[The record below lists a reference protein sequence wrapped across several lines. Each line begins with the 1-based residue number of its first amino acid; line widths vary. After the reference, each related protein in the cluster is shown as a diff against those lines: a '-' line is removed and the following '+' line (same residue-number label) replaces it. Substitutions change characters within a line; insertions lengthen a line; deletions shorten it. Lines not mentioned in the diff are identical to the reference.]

1 MGRWR
6 VEYYKGETPRCC
18 TIVLSQKT
26 VLQRSWDPIEYE
38 KDVLYK
44 RFYNVHKKY
53 YSTLIRQDFRS
64 IINKRLLNKV
74 WFINTNYF

>member
-1 MGRWR
+1 MDRWR

-44 RFYNVHKKY
+44 RFYYIHKNTIVH
-53 YSTLIRQDFRS
+53 
-64 IINKRLLNKV
+64 
-74 WFINTNYF
+74 W